1 MARYE
6 HLPVFKKA
14 MELTVYLEQVVRNF
28 SRYHKYG
35 IGAELRQQ
43 ARQIIGLIIKANSC
57 GDKTPTLREL
67 ATACEQMKMLVVLT
81 KELKAFQS
89 FKSFQ
94 HAANLATSLCRQSEG
109 WYGSSKKSRNHQP
122 HSDVGR

>member
-14 MELTVYLEQVVRNF
+14 MELSVYMEQIVRNF

-35 IGAELRQQ
+35 IGCELREQ
-43 ARQIIGLIIKANSC
+43 ARRIIGLIIQANSC
-57 GDKTPTLREL
+57 EDKTPMLRDL
-67 ATACEQMKMLVVLT
+67 ATACEQMKMLVILA
-81 KELKAFQS
+81 KEIKAFQS

-94 HAANLATSLCRQSEG
+94 HAAGLATSLCRQSEG
-109 WYGSSKKSRNHQP
+109 WHASSKKGRNHP
-122 HSDVGR
+122 PRTSVGR